1 MTPSYVLMYSGTG
14 EAHFA
19 ANEAFRE
26 TFMTAARMRTCA
38 RVCMCGWVEW
48 NGWTWGWD
56 DCLGC
61 LSVHDVICDL
71 NSPEPVSKLILTLD
85 THIHIPPP

>member
-1 MTPSYVLMYSGTG
+1 MTPSYVLMYSGNG

-38 RVCMCGWVEW
+38 RVCICGWVEW
-48 NGWTWGWD
+48 M
-56 DCLGC
+56 
-61 LSVHDVICDL
+61 DVG
-71 NSPEPVSKLILTLD
+71 VG
-85 THIHIPPP
+85 

>member
-1 MTPSYVLMYSGTG
+1 MTPSYVLMYSSTG

-26 TFMTAARMRTCA
+26 TFMTPARMRTCA

-48 NGWTWGWD
+48 M
-56 DCLGC
+56 
-61 LSVHDVICDL
+61 DVGMG
-71 NSPEPVSKLILTLD
+71 
-85 THIHIPPP
+85 